1 MIKMAR
7 LANPIFFLLGSLLLS
22 AQVPGSIPDSAVLAR
37 QRVSDSLRAIPLK
50 LISSGDYRDIR
61 TLDSNEFV
69 IRSISVFGKSVLNNI
84 GSPVNEERETSGFMP
99 MLNYGYHNLDFFT
112 KLAQERPFIR
122 TNKTYSELMVSEGL
136 FFSNSTAG
144 LIDNLNAS
152 AVVAKNFA
160 NHIDLNVIYD
170 RINQKGIYQNSRNL
184 LGRLSAGLQYRNP
197 QSRWSYGFYYV
208 NHLFRIENNGGIIG
222 DSLLSSSRFQVR
234 EAIPVATDRA
244 RTDIRGNQYRGVVS
258 WVIRTSGGLR
268 PEIFAEADYKNGYN
282 TFSDKRTGSQTL
294 YGASFRIDSNGLLRT
309 MAMYS
314 TPIVAGLRLNPGHQM
329 EAEVSYHYTFNHL
342 IEDSTYRTDLNV
354 SVWHA
359 GLQWTKGLGR
369 IGFAADIKSQQ
380 SQGLYHFA
388 VDGNLPYKRF
398 LKWQWRATLANDL
411 PSILQQHLYVN
422 KRSIR
427 SLDAQKIRTLDLSS
441 CLRFSNKYLPSLE
454 VAWTQFDKLIYA
466 TAADTIR
473 QSDQNIMRYN
483 IVLTEDFQWR
493 FLGTTHRF
501 RWLRVTPDLP
511 GWSAWYSHHEVY
523 FLINLAQRS
532 IPMKIAGYVDFIHSG
547 TQNAYDALSGFF
559 YPVGGVVKAGPLVGL
574 SAEAQVADLRFVFSL
589 DHLDSLWNPQRPQI
603 IRGYPQYDYSL
614 RIRLLWR
621 FLN

>member
-1 MIKMAR
+1 MIKTAR
-7 LANPIFFLLGSLLLS
+7 LAITFFFFPGAFLLH

-50 LISSGDYRDIR
+50 LISSGDYGDIR

-69 IRSISVFGKSVLNNI
+69 IRSYHAFGKSVLNNI
-84 GSPVNEERETSGFMP
+84 GSPVNEERETSGFIP
-99 MLNYGYHNLDFFT
+99 LLNYGYRNLDFFT
-112 KLAQERPFIR
+112 QLAQERPFIR
-122 TNKTYSELMVSEGL
+122 SNKTYSELMVSEGL
-136 FFSNSTAG
+136 FFSNSTSG

-197 QSRWSYGFYYV
+197 KSRWSYGFYYV
-208 NHLFRIENNGGIIG
+208 NHLFRIENNGGIVD

-234 EAIPVATDRA
+234 EAIPVYTDRA

-258 WVIRTSGGLR
+258 WVISTSSGLR
-268 PEIFAEADYKNGYN
+268 PQIFAEADYQNWYN
-282 TFSDKRTGSQTL
+282 TFSDQRTGSQSL
-294 YGASFRIDSNGLLRT
+294 YGASFRMDSNGLLRT

-314 TPIVAGLRLNPGHQM
+314 TPFVAGLRMNPGQQT
-329 EAEVSYHYTFNHL
+329 EAEISYHYTFNHL
-342 IEDSTYRTDLNV
+342 IEDSTYRRDLNV

-359 GLQWTKGLGR
+359 GLHWSRGSGRLG
-369 IGFAADIKSQQ
+369 IIADIKSQQ
-380 SQGLYHFA
+380 SQALYRFT
-388 VDGNLPYKRF
+388 VDGNLPFNKI
-398 LKWQWRATLANDL
+398 LKFQWRATFANDL
-411 PSILQQHLYVN
+411 ASIMQQHLYVN

-427 SLDAQKIRTLDLSS
+427 VLDAQKIQTLDLSAG
-441 CLRFSNKYLPSLE
+441 LHFTNKYLPSLE
-454 VAWTQFDKLIYA
+454 LGWTQFDKLIYA
-466 TAADTIR
+466 TAADSIR
-473 QSDQNIMRYN
+473 QSDQLISRFNIA
-483 IVLTEDFQWR
+483 LTEDFQWR

-501 RWLRVTPDLP
+501 RWIRVTPDLP
-511 GWSAWYSHHEVY
+511 GWSAWYSQHEVY
-523 FLINLAQRS
+523 FLFNLARRS
-532 IPMKIAGYVDFIHSG
+532 NQMKIAVYIDLVQSS
-547 TQNAYDALSGFF
+547 TQNTYDALSGFF
-559 YPVGGVVKAGPLVGL
+559 YPIGGIVKAGPFVGL